1 MYKKQRSPVAY
12 LLDHPDNSFSAVI
25 GLLEQAG
32 FVVQKYED
40 IASLIESWLDDLTR
54 TPSAILLPA
63 TQGGL
68 MLARLCLEAP
78 NLARSALVLLDEQRD
93 VRTAIQAVRLKASDY
108 ILTDAP
114 TSEIKARIDRL
125 FCKLNESEP
134 ALANSNDL
142 HDFESLEMGD
152 AIAVGHSITWDESL
166 NAVRRGDTWISL
178 SPIEWRLFY
187 TLVNRRGSVVPLED
201 LVLKGL
207 QRTNDTDADVPLLRL
222 HISRLRSKLNE
233 NFGHELNVVTL
244 RGRGYMLV

>member
-1 MYKKQRSPVAY
+1 MNKTLRSPVAY
-12 LLDHPDNSFSAVI
+12 LLERPSNPNSAIVV
-25 GLLEQAG
+25 LLEQAG

-54 TPSAILLPA
+54 TPSAILVPA

-68 MLARLCLEAP
+68 MLARLRLETP
-78 NLARSALVLLDEQRD
+78 NLPRSILILLDEQRH
-93 VRTAIQAVRLKASDY
+93 VPTAIQAVRLQASDY

-114 TSEIKARIDRL
+114 MTEIKARIDRL
-125 FCKLNESEP
+125 FHKLSESESVP
-134 ALANSNDL
+134 MTDAD
-142 HDFESLEMGD
+142 DFEISDL
-152 AIAVGHSITWDESL
+152 AVTVGQNITWDESL

>member
-1 MYKKQRSPVAY
+1 MNKKLRSPSAY
-12 LLDHPDNSFSAVI
+12 LLEHPSNPFSTVVT
-25 GLLEQAG
+25 LLEQAG
-32 FVVQKYED
+32 FAVQKHED
-40 IASLIESWLDDLTR
+40 VASLIGSWLDDPTR
-54 TPSAILLPA
+54 TPAAILAPA

-68 MLARLCLEAP
+68 MLARLRLENVALP
-78 NLARSALVLLDEQRD
+78 RSALVLLDDQRQ
-93 VRTAIQAVRLKASDY
+93 VSTAIQAIRLQASDY
-108 ILTDAP
+108 ILTEAP
-114 TSEIKARIDRL
+114 AVEIKLRIDRL
-125 FCKLNESEP
+125 FHKLSESDTVP
-134 ALANSNDL
+134 TTDTDDL
-142 HDFESLEMGD
+142 EIRELDE
-152 AIAVGHSITWDESL
+152 AIAVGHSISWDESL